1 MSEMNNTLHTAG
13 WAASPPRHIAII
25 MDGNGRWATQRGLPR
40 TAGHKAGAETFRRI
54 ATYCKNIGVKYL
66 TVYAFSTENWKRS
79 ETEVSAI
86 MALLKKYLLEAVD
99 TMERDHIR
107 LHFFGDMTPIAPE
120 LRALA
125 HETDEI
131 TEHLSKDDFQAN
143 VCLNYG
149 GRDEITRA
157 VKKLAE
163 DCLAGKQS
171 AEEITEQVVA
181 SYLDTAGMPD
191 PDLLIRTSGEIRLSN
206 YLLWQLAYTEI
217 YVTDC
222 LWPDFDQE
230 ELEKAIM
237 AYNKRDRRYGGVK
250 QA

>member
-1 MSEMNNTLHTAG
+1 M
-13 WAASPPRHIAII
+13 
-25 MDGNGRWATQRGLPR
+25 
-40 TAGHKAGAETFRRI
+40 
-54 ATYCKNIGVKYL
+54 
-66 TVYAFSTENWKRS
+66 
-79 ETEVSAI
+79 
-86 MALLKKYLLEAVD
+86 
-99 TMERDHIR
+99 
-107 LHFFGDMTPIAPE
+107 
-120 LRALA
+120 
-125 HETDEI
+125 
-131 TEHLSKDDFQAN
+131 
-143 VCLNYG
+143 
-149 GRDEITRA
+149 
-157 VKKLAE
+157 
-163 DCLAGKQS
+163 AGKQS